1 MDKKGSLESIRN
13 ILKQIPN
20 KYAIENNPDN
30 ILNHILGS
38 EQLLQQLVNVSE
50 SFWEDLLRD
59 GAYIFESYENKNEL
73 EPNEYVSC
81 RYINYQQG
89 PTTAAIVL
97 EKKRNRR

>member
-1 MDKKGSLESIRN
+1 MDKKRSLESIRK
-13 ILKQIPN
+13 ILKEIPK
-20 KYAIENNPDN
+20 KYKIENNPDD
-30 ILNHILGS
+30 ILDYILGS

-59 GAYIFESYENKNEL
+59 GAYIFESYENKKES
-73 EPNEYVSC
+73 EPSEKLSC
-81 RYINYQQG
+81 RYINYKQG